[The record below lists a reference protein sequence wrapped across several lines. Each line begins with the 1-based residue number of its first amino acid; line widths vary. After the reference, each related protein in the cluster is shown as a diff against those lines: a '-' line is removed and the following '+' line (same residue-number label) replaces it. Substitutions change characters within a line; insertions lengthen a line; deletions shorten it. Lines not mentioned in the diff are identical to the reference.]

1 MQRIFVPW
9 PNRAGPE
16 CSVLIGCGIQIVQPF
31 ANRIGYGGCV
41 GCGVALGC
49 FSRLIR
55 GRKLYCQI
63 RFTVLAV
70 APTCR
75 LQTYRCIAIRE
86 AWPD

>member
-41 GCGVALGC
+41 GLRCRVGV
-49 FSRLIR
+49 F
-55 GRKLYCQI
+55 
-63 RFTVLAV
+63 
-70 APTCR
+70 
-75 LQTYRCIAIRE
+75 
-86 AWPD
+86 